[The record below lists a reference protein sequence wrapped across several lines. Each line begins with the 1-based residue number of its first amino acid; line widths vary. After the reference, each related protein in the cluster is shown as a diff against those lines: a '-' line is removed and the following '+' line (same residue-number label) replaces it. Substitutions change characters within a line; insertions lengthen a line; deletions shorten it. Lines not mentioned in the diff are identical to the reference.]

1 MIRERRD
8 PEEPD
13 PHDVELVRLLGP
25 VQVLDANGAAVPLS
39 GPRTIALIARLALAA
54 GACVPTEALLDD
66 IWEAE
71 LPDGGVATL
80 RRLASRARA
89 RLAEH
94 HLGIGPVPYGGGY
107 RLAIDPRRVD
117 ALRFERLADEGAR
130 LLRENAPARAHDT
143 LTRAL
148 SLWAGTPLSGIGSEF
163 ALREAARLEELH
175 LQVQEDRL
183 VAMTAL
189 KGPEAAI
196 SGLRS
201 LARSCP
207 LRERTH
213 TLLMKALHDSGQR
226 GAALAV
232 YNGLRR
238 SLTEELGVSPS
249 QRVTALRTEILH
261 DDRVAPI

>member
-1 MIRERRD
+1 MID
-8 PEEPD
+8 
-13 PHDVELVRLLGP
+13 L
-25 VQVLDANGAAVPLS
+25 
-39 GPRTIALIARLALAA
+39 
-54 GACVPTEALLDD
+54 
-66 IWEAE
+66 
-71 LPDGGVATL
+71 
-80 RRLASRARA
+80 
-89 RLAEH
+89 
-94 HLGIGPVPYGGGY
+94 
-107 RLAIDPRRVD
+107 RRVD

-130 LLRENAPARAHDT
+130 LLRENAPARAHDA

-183 VAMTAL
+183 VATTAL

-213 TLLMKALHDSGQR
+213 ALLMKALHDSGQR

-238 SLTEELGVSPS
+238 SLTEEFGVGPS
-249 QRVTALRTEILH
+249 QRVTALRTKIL
-261 DDRVAPI
+261 